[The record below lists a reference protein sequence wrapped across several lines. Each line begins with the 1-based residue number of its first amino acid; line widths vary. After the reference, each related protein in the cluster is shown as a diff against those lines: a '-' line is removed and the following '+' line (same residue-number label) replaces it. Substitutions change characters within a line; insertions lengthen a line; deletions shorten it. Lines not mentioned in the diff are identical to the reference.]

1 MQGVTKVSI
10 QDKTDFIEYEI
21 RNLNTTKALRIL
33 NRLNR
38 LMLAPI
44 GSIISNLDLKNASSA
59 LDSKLNVESACKL
72 LSDNMDEDTVI
83 QTIKELVSCATLG
96 TGMPIEFDIHFEGRL
111 MHLFRLVTAILKVNY
126 QDFFDGLTAL
136 KDTVSKAVAK
146 AVKKASQASTGLS
159 TDQ

>member
-1 MQGVTKVSI
+1 MQGVKKVSI
-10 QDKTDFIEYEI
+10 QDKSDFIEYEI
-21 RNLNTTKALRIL
+21 RNLPTTQSLRVL
-33 NRLNR
+33 NRINR

-44 GSIISNLDLKNASSA
+44 GSIVSNLELNKAQSV

-72 LSDNMDEDTVI
+72 LSENMEEETVI
-83 QTIKELVSCATLG
+83 KTIKELVSCATLG
-96 TGMPIEFDIHFEGRL
+96 TGMQIDFDIHFEGRL

-136 KDTVSKAVAK
+136 KDTVAKAVAK
-146 AVKKASQASTGLS
+146 AGQASTGSS